1 MNRLVYADHSAT
13 TAVRPE
19 VLEAMLP
26 FLKEQYGNPSSLY
39 QIAQESKIALEKARA
54 QLARAIGAKE
64 REIFFTGSGTEA
76 DNWAIKG
83 VAEAMQHRDAIL
95 LPLR

>member
-64 REIFFTGSGTEA
+64 REIFLRVRVPKPTTGPLKAWQKRCSIG
-76 DNWAIKG
+76 
-83 VAEAMQHRDAIL
+83 DAIL